1 MSGFR
6 VEKILYTIGHS
17 NGTAE
22 HLLEL
27 LAQHGVTAV
36 ADVRS
41 QPYSRFNPQFNRE
54 DLARALKDA
63 GLGYVFLGQE
73 LGARSGDPACYREG
87 RAQYALMAATTI
99 FERGIERL
107 LGLAENSCVAILCAE
122 KEPLVCHRTI
132 LIGRYLHERGVHVR
146 HILEDGSV
154 EAHEALVQRLLA
166 LHGMQENNLFYGRDE
181 LIAQAY
187 ELQAEQIEYSANQ
200 VSQPA

>member
-1 MSGFR
+1 MR
-6 VEKILYTIGHS
+6 RTLYTIGHS
-17 NGTAE
+17 NGTVE
-22 HLLEL
+22 HLLRL
-27 LAQHGVTAV
+27 LSRYGVTAV

-54 DLARALKDA
+54 ELARALKNA

-73 LGARSGDPACYREG
+73 LGARSSDPACYREG
-87 RAQYALMAATTI
+87 RAQYALIAKTAV

-107 LGLAENSCVAILCAE
+107 LAVAENSCVAILCAE

-132 LIGRYLHERGVHVR
+132 LIARYLHERGMDVR
-146 HILEDGSV
+146 HILEDGCV
-154 EAHEALVQRLLA
+154 EEHEALLLRLLA
-166 LHGMQENNLFYGRDE
+166 LHGMQENNLFYGNDE